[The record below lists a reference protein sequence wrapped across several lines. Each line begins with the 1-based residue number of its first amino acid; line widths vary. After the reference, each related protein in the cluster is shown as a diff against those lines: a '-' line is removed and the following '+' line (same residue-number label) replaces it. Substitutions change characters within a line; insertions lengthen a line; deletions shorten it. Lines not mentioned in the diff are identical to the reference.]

1 MDASWQKFERRISTI
16 PETFPF
22 DFAIVFARDVF
33 FCGLWLIHFIY
44 FIAKRVYDD
53 RRARARARAHAAVA
67 SCDGDDPSPSVGEK
81 RRRRFIDVD
90 SEDSEDSN

>member
-53 RRARARARAHAAVA
+53 RRARARARTAVA

-90 SEDSEDSN
+90 SEDSEDAN